1 MADTQV
7 LHAYRHLYRH
17 GLRAVQFAKPARY
30 ILRDRLRVAFREK
43 NGQLDQAAISKTIQF
58 LEAAQRSR
66 GLEHKVL
73 KNLLF
78 VAFHRYSTRGLKLTI
93 TESNKLNSKQKEFK
107 AMAFGHYDMTIAML
121 NKSMG
126 LCLRG

>member
-1 MADTQV
+1 MADINV

-17 GLRAVQFAKPARY
+17 GLRAVQFSKPSRY
-30 ILRDRLRVAFREK
+30 VLRDRLRVAFREK
-43 NGQLDQAAISKTIQF
+43 NATLDAAAVEKTVLF
-58 LEAAQRSR
+58 LEAAQRSS

-78 VAFHRYSTRGLKLTI
+78 VALHRYQPRPLKISIL
-93 TESNKLNSKQKEFK
+93 ENKRMIPFNKELKATAFK
-107 AMAFGHYDMTIAML
+107 HYDMTIAML